1 MEIKAECC
9 NADCGW
15 TGLLSECLRWKHD
28 TGVRFCPEC
37 HEVVEGINTI
47 NVVGGEKDEIKSMG

>member
-1 MEIKAECC
+1 MKAECC

-15 TGLLSECLRWKHD
+15 KGLLSECIRWKHD

-37 HEVVEGINTI
+37 HEVVEGINVI
-47 NVVGGEKDEIKSMG
+47 EIGKKEEENESI